1 MAFSK
6 VVYFEET
13 VCLGVK
19 VSVQRVME
27 GTSAVLYWP
36 GCSILILSR
45 AGGIK

>member
-36 GCSILILSR
+36 GLFHTHTFKGR
-45 AGGIK
+45 GH